1 MQHSL
6 KAYAVSLARGNLKA
20 IARRLSTEQSVVG
33 VLVKSLTVTVRKEI
47 KRMCSDVFSSIQR
60 EHSETAFR
68 QFSWESIWQELV
80 QSAPVLAAVLQG
92 CVAQTKEKSSRP
104 VLCMIAA
111 MLFKIRNPKMSL
123 VQSVISVILHSGH
136 ASTQVGANVKAILA
150 TLYHTFFTLYRSSV
164 VCNDL

>member
-20 IARRLSTEQSVVG
+20 IARRLSTEQSVIG
-33 VLVKSLTVTVRKEI
+33 TLVNSLTATVRKEI
-47 KRMCSDVFSSIQR
+47 KRMCSDTFSSIQR

-68 QFSWESIWQELV
+68 RFSWESIWQELT

-111 MLFKIRNPKMSL
+111 MLSRCE
-123 VQSVISVILHSGH
+123 
-136 ASTQVGANVKAILA
+136 TQ
-150 TLYHTFFTLYRSSV
+150 R
-164 VCNDL
+164 